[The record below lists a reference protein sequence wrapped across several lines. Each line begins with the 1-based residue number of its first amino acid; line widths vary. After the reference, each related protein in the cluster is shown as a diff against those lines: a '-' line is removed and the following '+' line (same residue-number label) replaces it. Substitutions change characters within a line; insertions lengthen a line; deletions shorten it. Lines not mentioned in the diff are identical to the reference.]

1 MKQRFER
8 KGIKIPVFAKNGA
21 LLFLGFCAWHYL
33 GVTYYNAV
41 SAKGQAELRR
51 EGVPESEID
60 KLSGYRKVMYS
71 NSSGGEVKKIHFRTV
86 FGELDLINTYVGLLE
101 RLKNYLLEDHSPSL
115 CH

>member
-8 KGIKIPVFAKNGA
+8 KGIKIPVFVKNGA

-86 FGELDLINTYVGLLE
+86 FGGEVMDKTQQNKSEEL
-101 RLKNYLLEDHSPSL
+101 
-115 CH
+115 